1 MVQEILHHG
10 NAVLCPPTLQRRTL
24 SSLYP
29 HLAVER
35 SPPPVSPVSQ
45 SRCRSVGPV
54 PRPARV
60 STLPVP
66 GLQAHLQ
73 RPHRD
78 PVAPEHTAAGVL
90 DTRHL
95 SVATIRSKAKL

>member
-10 NAVLCPPTLQRRTL
+10 NALLCPPTLQHRTL
-24 SSLYP
+24 SRLYP
-29 HLAVER
+29 HIAVER
-35 SPPPVSPVSQ
+35 SPTAVSPVSQ

-54 PRPARV
+54 PLPARV

-73 RPHRD
+73 RPHRA
-78 PVAPEHTAAGVL
+78 PVAPELATVGLL
-90 DTRHL
+90 DPRPL
-95 SVATIRSKAKL
+95 SVVPRLFVPA